1 MRSAN
6 QRPCAIVV
14 ESDREVR
21 SAIAAL
27 LEHELEVQGAD
38 SELGAAA
45 LLEQL
50 RQVDLA
56 FIDLELPPAERS
68 LRVGED
74 LLERLQRWP
83 DAIRVLLVAKV
94 ETSTEL
100 PRQRHLA
107 HLLLSKPPAPC
118 VIQALKRATLR
129 LPRM

>member
-1 MRSAN
+1 MN
-6 QRPCAIVV
+6 
-14 ESDREVR
+14 VR
-21 SAIAAL
+21 SAIVAL
-27 LEHELEVQGAD
+27 LEPELEVQGAD

-107 HLLLSKPPAPC
+107 HLLLSKPPAPS
-118 VIQALKRATLR
+118 VVQALKRAALR